1 MINMSDQKSPRNRKR
16 FGHLLKDGEDSFC
29 EISIA
34 IECGEYRRA
43 RKLISEFGNQIQE
56 SCFVQLYETTCQL
69 DRMMQGKD
77 WDLDRMEDIF
87 QQWTILYCDM
97 LNESE
102 QEI

>member
-1 MINMSDQKSPRNRKR
+1 MIKMSDQKSPKIKKR
-16 FGHLLKDGEDSFC
+16 FGNRLKDGEDSFC

-34 IECGEYRRA
+34 IECGEFRRA

-69 DRMMQGKD
+69 DSLMQGKE
-77 WDLDRMEDIF
+77 WDIERLEDIF

-97 LNESE
+97 LNDRE
-102 QEI
+102 QE